1 MTFATSL
8 VSDATLVNIARYLP
22 GATYGPRVMTT
33 FEFIWMLEGSST
45 WDILD
50 MDDAVVASH
59 RLTPGVVALSTLG
72 TSERYR
78 WDPVRPSA
86 HAFVHFE
93 LPHVIDASSWPRTR
107 AMSDCPPLGALANAL
122 VDIALAGERT
132 AHRRTEQMIG
142 LMLDLFL
149 DPPLPSAGAGPDVT
163 DRAIMA
169 VRARWAADGLRIVG
183 IEQLADD
190 VGVSAGY
197 LSRSFAARFGL
208 GPSAA
213 LELIRLGRAAVALQR
228 SSSTLARIAAE
239 CGFTDEFHL
248 SRRFRRVYG
257 LPPGAYRR
265 TRPPA
270 DPLSPII
277 ERKLMPLWNGL
288 VARA

>member
-1 MTFATSL
+1 
-8 VSDATLVNIARYLP
+8 
-22 GATYGPRVMTT
+22 MTT
-33 FEFIWMLEGSST
+33 FEFVWMLEGSST
-45 WDILD
+45 WDTLD
-50 MDDAVVASH
+50 MDKAVVVSH

-72 TSERYR
+72 TTERYR

-107 AMSDCPPLGALANAL
+107 TMSECPPLGALADAL
-122 VDIALAGERT
+122 FDVALADQRT
-132 AHRRTEQMIG
+132 AHRRTAQIIG

-149 DPPLPSAGAGPDVT
+149 DPPPSSAGAGPDVT
-163 DRAIMA
+163 DRAIAA
-169 VRARWAADGLRIVG
+169 VRAVWSANGPRIVG

-228 SSSTLARIAAE
+228 SSSTLSRIAAE

-248 SRRFRRVYG
+248 SRRFRRVYA

-265 TRPPA
+265 AGAPG

-288 VARA
+288 VGRG